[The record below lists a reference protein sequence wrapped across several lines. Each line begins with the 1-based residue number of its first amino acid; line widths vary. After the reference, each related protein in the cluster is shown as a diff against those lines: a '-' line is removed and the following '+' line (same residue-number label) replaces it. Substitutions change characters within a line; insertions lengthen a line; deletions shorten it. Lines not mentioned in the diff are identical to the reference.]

1 MYVRVSV
8 PNEVYWVQSQQIYE
22 YVYVCMYEYM
32 ISSVGAKLVSDQY
45 FRVFVMY
52 ANMYVLTVY
61 IASIG
66 PLSREGQPYTYTD
79 SDSASA
85 EQLAQRYDQRIFEG
99 HLSMS
104 ESR

>member
-1 MYVRVSV
+1 
-8 PNEVYWVQSQQIYE
+8 
-22 YVYVCMYEYM
+22 
-32 ISSVGAKLVSDQY
+32 
-45 FRVFVMY
+45 MY

-85 EQLAQRYDQRIFEG
+85 E
-99 HLSMS
+99 
-104 ESR
+104 